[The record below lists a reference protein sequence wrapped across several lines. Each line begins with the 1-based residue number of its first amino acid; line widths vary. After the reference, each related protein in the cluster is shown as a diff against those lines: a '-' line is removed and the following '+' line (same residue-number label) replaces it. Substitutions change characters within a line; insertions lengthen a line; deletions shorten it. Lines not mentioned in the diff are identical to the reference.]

1 VAEWNIPA
9 DATARCNDGTFS
21 SSTSLQETCSNH
33 GGVAEW
39 YTWDQGPAA
48 DEQSFIAA
56 MKSDLRN
63 LVTAEE
69 AFFADSVKYTDRIG
83 ARGLTYAVTS
93 GNTLPRIA
101 LTTDGWQASISN
113 KNTRTRCMIFIGS
126 IKSPPAIQKG
136 VPACV
141 AF

>member
-1 VAEWNIPA
+1 
-9 DATARCNDGTFS
+9 
-21 SSTSLQETCSNH
+21 
-33 GGVAEW
+33 
-39 YTWDQGPAA
+39 
-48 DEQSFIAA
+48 

-63 LVTAEE
+63 LVTAEQS
-69 AFFADSVKYTDRIG
+69 FFADSVKYTDRIG

-93 GNTLPRIA
+93 GNTLSRIA
-101 LTTDGWQASISN
+101 LTTNGWQASISN

-126 IKSPPAIQKG
+126 IKNPPAITEG